1 MRKIVW
7 LAALVISLAFA
18 FNSMAKEGREV
29 YKENCIKCHGEKGQG
44 MKGVAPPHKGNE
56 FITKSSKDDVK
67 AVVREGRAGA
77 AKKYKKF
84 PLDMPKLGLS
94 EEDIE
99 AVVTF
104 EQGEL
109 QTQP

>member
-1 MRKIVW
+1 MRKITLLV
-7 LAALVISLAFA
+7 ALVISLAFA
-18 FNSMAKEGREV
+18 FNSMAKEGKDLYAEHCV
-29 YKENCIKCHGEKGQG
+29 KCHGAKGQG

-94 EEDIE
+94 EDDIE
-99 AVVTF
+99 AIVTF
-104 EQGEL
+104 EQ
-109 QTQP
+109 